1 MLVIDP
7 AGNGSGRLPA
17 GEHCSPLR
25 FALSLMPARQRQTA
39 HQRNAQRQSQRDLEG
54 LAAFAGEK
62 LLLALQKVV
71 GRVVDARAWHPKRK
85 DARQQ
90 KIVTGALWR
99 MAKNRAQPVS
109 GSVATSV
116 AIAGLNANSS
126 TPKM

>member
-1 MLVIDP
+1 
-7 AGNGSGRLPA
+7 
-17 GEHCSPLR
+17 
-25 FALSLMPARQRQTA
+25 MPARQRQTA
-39 HQRNAQRQSQRDLEG
+39 HQRNAQRQGQRDLEG

-62 LLLALQKVV
+62 LLFALQKVV
-71 GRVVDARAWHPKRK
+71 GRVVDAAPGTSGKMPGSR
-85 DARQQ
+85 

-126 TPKM
+126 TQKM